1 MSEGNERKTKRP
13 AKAKVQA
20 ACSPRAGATAGL
32 VPAASV
38 DTETKF
44 HGCGEVGAATPE
56 LAARLMRQVH
66 ALGVRGGG
74 GTEAVS
80 CLKEFRAGIRDSG
93 NACGSDDRHAR
104 GGYGIP
110 RFAFHADPETD
121 EIKANVE
128 QALSFLGIFIEQLDA
143 IARLKGMSP
152 Q

>member
-56 LAARLMRQVH
+56 SASRLMRQVH
-66 ALGVRGGG
+66 ALGVRGEEGM
-74 GTEAVS
+74 EAV
-80 CLKEFRAGIRDSG
+80 CLLKEFKPASGIQGMLAAQMIGTHEAAMALLERAL
-93 NACGSDDRHAR
+93 
-104 GGYGIP
+104 
-110 RFAFHADPETD
+110 HADPETD
-121 EIKANVE
+121 ELKANVE
-128 QALSFLGIFIEQLDA
+128 QALSFMRMFIEQLDA